1 MEQPQCVCFL
11 FVSPL
16 ILSVIPPKV
25 LAGHSIRNMCQR
37 TWRAWITSQL
47 NLFAARRN
55 TMQIW
60 LHGVQN
66 SNLLSRTIPGD
77 LNGIQLQKGTWNNHN
92 VHKTA
97 QKPRSH
103 MTVQESSSNP
113 FEARK
118 LCGSGC
124 NQNQTGHDVQAVW
137 VDQLLKGFRLLS
149 QLAVGILAAPVT
161 QSPPFLGCLLVE
173 SLVSFALALTH
184 QHKPLLAR
192 MKQTAV
198 RVLRTSCYSMIV
210 A

>member
-1 MEQPQCVCFL
+1 
-11 FVSPL
+11 
-16 ILSVIPPKV
+16 
-25 LAGHSIRNMCQR
+25 
-37 TWRAWITSQL
+37 
-47 NLFAARRN
+47 
-55 TMQIW
+55 MQIW

-149 QLAVGILAAPVT
+149 QLAVLTG
-161 QSPPFLGCLLVE
+161 FLQHPLRSLHLSLGVCSSNLWSVLHWLQDININHCLPE
-173 SLVSFALALTH
+173 
-184 QHKPLLAR
+184 
-192 MKQTAV
+192 
-198 RVLRTSCYSMIV
+198 
-210 A
+210 